1 MFALYLMYLNLFPTH
16 MVWLLLS
23 DSRIAGDKVAID
35 SDGVSVSGVGAAL
48 GNVALHQDRV
58 YFEVR
63 IVEVSVQVVGV
74 Y

>member
-1 MFALYLMYLNLFPTH
+1 MAWHGT
-16 MVWLLLS
+16 VGWLLS

-35 SDGVSVSGVGAAL
+35 SDGVSVSGVGGAL